1 MKTLAIILVAA
12 ITAMPDSI
20 VQRYESVSYPL
31 NHIQVTS
38 EYGMRKDPISGKQSK
53 HSGLD
58 LRARQDSVFAMLAGQ
73 IVKVGEDRRSG
84 KYVTID
90 HGIVTVC
97 YCHLSKVLLKEGTKV
112 RAGSVVAITGN
123 TGRST
128 GEHLHITC
136 RYHGVIVDPMLVIQ
150 FVRRVREECL
160 SSVLASQPPVK

>member
-136 RYHGVIVDPMLVIQ
+136 RYHGTTVDPMLVIQ
-150 FVRRVREECL
+150 FVKRVKQECID
-160 SSVLASQPPVK
+160 VIKCGRDAE